1 MSECRGVF
9 GAEKSVSTWWG
20 TDLHMQGSPTSGLQT
35 SVSCLISGGIR
46 LERKCTIHV
55 CLNHPETISM
65 PRSME
70 KLSSLKSVPGAKK
83 SWGLLFRGYIYF
95 FKFILLRRV
104 LVASCKIFYCGI
116 WALLSQ
122 CTNPVTPQQAE
133 S

>member
-20 TDLHMQGSPTSGLQT
+20 TDLHMQGSPTSGLRT

-83 SWGLLFRGYIYF
+83 SWGLLFKGYIYF
-95 FKFILLRRV
+95 FLIYFAASGLSCVMQNLLLWHMGS
-104 LVASCKIFYCGI
+104 LVA
-116 WALLSQ
+116 
-122 CTNPVTPQQAE
+122 VH
-133 S
+133 